1 MKKRYLPFIIFT
13 TLFLAFV
20 LSNSSTVRV
29 LFSSNEHIESLKGLN
44 EEQLIARQF
53 DPETNAHIELE
64 KLIKQYLPNPDTY
77 EHISSRYTK
86 VEDQLSVYTEYSSVR
101 EEGTRVKADALVI
114 YHLNGLLINL
124 LKVD

>member
-1 MKKRYLPFIIFT
+1 MIKRYLPFTIFT

-20 LSNSSTVRV
+20 LSNSSTVKF
-29 LFSSNEHIESLKGLN
+29 LFNSNEYIESLKGLN

-77 EHISSRYTK
+77 EHIISIYESGRSAVGVYGVFIHPRRGNESQSRRSS
-86 VEDQLSVYTEYSSVR
+86 D
-101 EEGTRVKADALVI
+101 
-114 YHLNGLLINL
+114 
-124 LKVD
+124 